1 MQFIKLLFTLTIGV
15 NNVCH
20 ISTYHAGPQMKQ
32 FIEIR
37 HIIFQLIVFLI
48 CAYPA
53 EAQSTKKPVRALL
66 YRVVKSNGVEAAV
79 EQYRELQKNGSQQY
93 DLSQNQLNK
102 LGYRLL
108 NEGKTKDAVAI
119 FKLNSETY
127 PQSINVWDSL
137 GEGYL
142 GYRRS

>member
-1 MQFIKLLFTLTIGV
+1 
-15 NNVCH
+15 
-20 ISTYHAGPQMKQ
+20 MKQ